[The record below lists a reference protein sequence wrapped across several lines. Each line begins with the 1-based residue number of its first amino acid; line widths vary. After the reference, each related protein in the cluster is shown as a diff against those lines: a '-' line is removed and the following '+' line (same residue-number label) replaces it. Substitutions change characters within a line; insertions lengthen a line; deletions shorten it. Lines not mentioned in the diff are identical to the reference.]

1 MAEACDPDADI
12 ENLRKSIKMQTGE
25 NVKLT
30 RKQMCEAYDNI
41 HGGKLP
47 LPPLVMTADRT
58 YLIDRASPLKHL
70 EYELLFDSATKR
82 VDLKK
87 IARKVG
93 LTSQIEQMTKKQLT
107 DAIGKRLRYLKI
119 REPVKIV
126 SKRLITKDVSNTAV
140 NNTAVRNNTA
150 VNNTAV
156 NNNRRNFN
164 NNSAFNNTENR
175 SSNFNNF
182 GGNKNR
188 NGNANFGNGNRNGN
202 ANFGNGNR
210 NGNANF
216 GNGNR
221 NGNRV
226 NLSGNKKGFTMTNNS
241 GKGQNTLQFPSKL
254 SFKSSFISKNSGNQP
269 VTQSFPNRVPASKP
283 AFLSQPQNAGPSA
296 PTPAFSGGVKKN
308 ASFLNKGTNAPAFS
322 GGVKKNAS
330 FMSKGTN
337 APTNVKKNASF
348 LTKGTNAPSGPKRG
362 MFNFFKRGATT
373 GAAAG
378 ATAGAVAATA
388 NETKKCGMFNRM
400 MGRCKKNDGNKNQA
414 NTGTG
419 TNNANRANAGTDTNN
434 ANRANAGTGTNNANR
449 ANAGTGTNNANRA
462 NAGVGTNNV
471 NRANAGT
478 GTNNVNR
485 ANAGTG
491 TNNVNRA
498 NAGTGTN
505 NVNRAN
511 AGTGT
516 NNVNR
521 ANAGTGTNNV
531 NRDVNYVANKILT
544 EINKDVKNERLVSTV
559 ADNIV
564 DEMLKKDITNRIN
577 GRNLV
582 AVSNKENLNGLNNT
596 TRKMIVSINNATTL
610 KELRKIYLKG
620 ALKLHPNKGGNK
632 DTFQVFMRAHNKKQE
647 LLKSG
652 NVNYVANKI
661 MKEINTDVIKQVNN
675 GSNKKQKLLKSGNVN
690 YVANK
695 IMKEINKD
703 VIKQVSNGFKNNK
716 ILAIA
721 NKPVNSTKFNKQMTL
736 EPSQVDIEYVANQIL
751 NKLQNEVQNEISKK
765 SNVNNKVANNKV
777 ANNKVANKDVEIV
790 ADQILIQLTNDV
802 KTKIRKGGRAAEPVY
817 NSNSNSN
824 SNNNANNKK
833 INNPLFEPNM
843 KNNPVFNLPEEVEAQ
858 ENNVRNIIKNF
869 NSERNTLQ
877 NKITKEL
884 NMRPDNNGV
893 FRERKGLTKGRIGVW
908 AQELRK
914 AETVEDLKAIENALN
929 KKVELRKNIENKY
942 TKMGLTNRDEK
953 TRHRNMVVKF
963 KNDVNARRAEIEEYL
978 TKTPTLMNK
987 GSYQSKVNRL
997 QREFPKGTSPNV
1009 RRNWMKKS
1017 KIYTGRIQKASQYGD
1032 MVKAYNNATKSFNNL
1047 SKK

>member
-126 SKRLITKDVSNTAV
+126 SKRLITKDVPNTAV

-188 NGNANFGNGNRNGN
+188 NGNANVGNT
-202 ANFGNGNR
+202 NFGNGNR

-388 NETKKCGMFNRM
+388 NGTKKCGMFNRM

-419 TNNANRANAGTDTNN
+419 TN
-434 ANRANAGTGTNNANR
+434 
-449 ANAGTGTNNANRA
+449 RA

-471 NRANAGT
+471 NKANAATGTNNANRANAGT

-491 TNNVNRA
+491 M
-498 NAGTGTN
+498 
-505 NVNRAN
+505 
-511 AGTGT
+511 

-544 EINKDVKNERLVSTV
+544 EINKDVKNERLVNTV

-596 TRKMIVSINNATTL
+596 TRKMIVSIKNATTL

-620 ALKLHPNKGGNK
+620 VLKLHPNKGGNK
-632 DTFQVFMRAHNKKQE
+632 DTFQVFTRAHNKKQE

-695 IMKEINKD
+695 ILKEINKD
-703 VIKQVSNGFKNNK
+703 VVKQVSNGTKNNK

-765 SNVNNKVANNKV
+765 PNVNNKV

-790 ADQILIQLTNDV
+790 ADQILIQLMNDV